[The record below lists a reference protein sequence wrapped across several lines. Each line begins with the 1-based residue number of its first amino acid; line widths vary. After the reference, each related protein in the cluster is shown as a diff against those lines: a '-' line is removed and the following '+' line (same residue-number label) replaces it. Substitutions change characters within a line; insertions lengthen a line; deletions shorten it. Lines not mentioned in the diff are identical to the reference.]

1 MERREAPGL
10 LARAR
15 APRDPH
21 RPQAHLG
28 PGSSACR
35 PADRK
40 AGLREPIVRLP
51 GRLPALHP
59 SPMEREGK
67 QGDGRT
73 WASEQTKSR
82 DSGALAEMNASNC
95 RVRDPD
101 RSRRAGRQRP
111 WIDLD
116 DPTIEPDAVG
126 REAFGER
133 LRRAAIAE
141 PILVAVP

>member
-40 AGLREPIVRLP
+40 AGLREPIARLP

-59 SPMEREGK
+59 LMEGGRK
-67 QGDGRT
+67 TGDGLTRQPEKT
-73 WASEQTKSR
+73 LSR
-82 DSGALAEMNASNC
+82 DGGALAEICSIKACATRLATTTASG
-95 RVRDPD
+95 RA
-101 RSRRAGRQRP
+101 RS
-111 WIDLD
+111 
-116 DPTIEPDAVG
+116 VK
-126 REAFGER
+126 
-133 LRRAAIAE
+133 
-141 PILVAVP
+141 